1 MKMTI
6 ELSDETAA
14 LVSAHA
20 ARTGLAQEAAI
31 DDLVRRGLAQ
41 LDWRAMRDDLADVRA
56 SIVDLLA
63 GQDALAPYTVA
74 LLTLLAH
81 WSAKTGASKV
91 SEEEY
96 QAVALDTARLIWDAL
111 LAGRGVPAPARPPA
125 ESRAATV

>member
-1 MKMTI
+1 MTFS
-6 ELSDETAA
+6 LSAETAA
-14 LVSAHA
+14 FVSAHA
-20 ARTGLAQEAAI
+20 ERTGLTHEAAL
-31 DDLVRRGLAQ
+31 DDVVRRGLAQ

-63 GQDALAPYTVA
+63 SQDALAPYTVA

-111 LAGRGVPAPARPPA
+111 LASRGVPPPLRPAA
-125 ESRAATV
+125 ETRAASA

>member
-1 MKMTI
+1 MTFS
-6 ELSDETAA
+6 LTPETAA
-14 LVSAHA
+14 FVSAHA
-20 ARTGLAQEAAI
+20 ERTGLTHEAAL

-81 WSAKTGASKV
+81 WSAKTGAAKV

-96 QAVALDTARLIWDAL
+96 QTVALDTARLIWDAL
-111 LAGRGVPAPARPPA
+111 LASRGVPPPPRPVA
-125 ESRAATV
+125 ETRAHGA